1 MQTFEWAILWSNP
14 GRSYLFLA
22 ALALFGSA
30 SSAQTIRVD
39 STPGH
44 VAKTF
49 IPTEALAAE
58 DLKGHVDR
66 NTVVAQWLK
75 RRMGWRPLLRACAAE
90 QNLYDLDRAES
101 TADRRA
107 A

>member
-1 MQTFEWAILWSNP
+1 
-14 GRSYLFLA
+14 LFLA

-49 IPTEALAAE
+49 IQAEALGA
-58 DLKGHVDR
+58 GIDR
-66 NTVVAQWLK
+66 INTATKWLK
-75 RRMGWRPLLRACAAE
+75 ACGE
-90 QNLYDLDRAES
+90 IRSWPNFPVVRLW
-101 TADRRA
+101 
-107 A
+107 